1 VTAGETATKSRKEN
15 SVRRDEMEVALDKVI
30 ADAMNS
36 GVTLDEVIDTL
47 DSMKDRYGEEE

>member
-1 VTAGETATKSRKEN
+1 
-15 SVRRDEMEVALDKVI
+15 MEVALDKVI